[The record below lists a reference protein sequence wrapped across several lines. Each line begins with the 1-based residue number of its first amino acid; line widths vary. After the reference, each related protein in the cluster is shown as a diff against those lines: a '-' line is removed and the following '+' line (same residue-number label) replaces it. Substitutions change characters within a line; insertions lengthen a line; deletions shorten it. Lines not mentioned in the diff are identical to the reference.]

1 MIDDKHTEKEILQNP
16 DTVEY
21 SVPAELILQE
31 FRRCGVTDVVTV
43 PDYVTLS
50 VHNLLLSGYLNAVR
64 VIECCSEDEAVAVSA
79 GLYITGRS
87 PVVIMQNQGLYA
99 SMNNIRSIGLEA
111 RIPVVL
117 IVGQWGREISNY
129 GKNPKESKRLVVRG
143 TERLLEACDIVYFR
157 LETSGDVSVIG
168 CAFEAARK
176 YSGPAAVL
184 VGTPTQWARAVN
196 SD

>member
-1 MIDDKHTEKEILQNP
+1 MVDDKHPEKEIHGNL
-16 DTVEY
+16 DAVEY
-21 SVPAELILQE
+21 SVPAELILEE

-50 VHNLLLSGYLNAVR
+50 VHKLLLAGYLKTVR

-79 GLYITGRS
+79 GLSITGRS
-87 PVVIMQNQGLYA
+87 PVVIMQNQGFYA

-111 RIPVVL
+111 HIPLVL

-129 GKNPKESKRLVVRG
+129 GKNPKESRRLVVRG
-143 TERLLEACDIVYFR
+143 TERVLEACDIVYFR
-157 LETSGDVSVIG
+157 LETSRDVPVIG
-168 CAFEAARK
+168 RAFEAAIT
-176 YSGPAAVL
+176 YSGPVAVL
-184 VGTPTQWARAVN
+184 VGTPTQWARDVN